1 MDFEV
6 PGNNELPS
14 VQNIYFQLGPSYA
27 ECIRGKK
34 NNWQIFVSGCMGTS
48 VFHCN
53 VHIKLSLPK

>member
-1 MDFEV
+1 MNFGV

-14 VQNIYFQLGPSYA
+14 VQNIYFQLGPCYA
-27 ECIRGKK
+27 GHIREKK
-34 NNWQIFVSGCMGTS
+34 KRQIFDSGYMGNS